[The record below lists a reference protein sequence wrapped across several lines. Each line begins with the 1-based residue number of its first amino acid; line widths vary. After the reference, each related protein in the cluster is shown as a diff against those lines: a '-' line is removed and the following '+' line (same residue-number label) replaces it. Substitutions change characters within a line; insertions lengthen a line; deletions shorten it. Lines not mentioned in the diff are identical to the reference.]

1 MNNCKKILASAVIA
15 LLTLLPAQTIIAQ
28 APNATT
34 KKSSDTVLHIKFAE
48 SDEVALNNN
57 EFVSAKGK
65 DLSQVNAILNSNKVA
80 KKSRLFTA
88 DPAQVK
94 TLKKQ
99 LRATSN
105 TYVPDLN
112 NYYRVSLR
120 SGVNINDV
128 TRELKQ
134 IPSLS
139 EAYAEPLPVKSPA
152 SPDYTGM
159 QSHFSAAPV
168 GMGAAAAN
176 SYPGALGDNIR
187 IADLEYSWNTAHED
201 LSDTRQ
207 TDTRINNG
215 TPVDPWNDT
224 NHGTAVA
231 GLLNGDKNS

>member
-1 MNNCKKILASAVIA
+1 MNTSKKVLTSVVIA

-28 APNATT
+28 AANVTT

-65 DLSQVNAILNSNKVA
+65 DLRQVNALLNSNKVT

-94 TLKKQ
+94 ALKNQ

-120 SGVNINDV
+120 
-128 TRELKQ
+128 R
-134 IPSLS
+134 
-139 EAYAEPLPVKSPA
+139 
-152 SPDYTGM
+152 
-159 QSHFSAAPV
+159 
-168 GMGAAAAN
+168 
-176 SYPGALGDNIR
+176 
-187 IADLEYSWNTAHED
+187 
-201 LSDTRQ
+201 RQ
-207 TDTRINNG
+207 YR
-215 TPVDPWNDT
+215 
-224 NHGTAVA
+224 
-231 GLLNGDKNS
+231 